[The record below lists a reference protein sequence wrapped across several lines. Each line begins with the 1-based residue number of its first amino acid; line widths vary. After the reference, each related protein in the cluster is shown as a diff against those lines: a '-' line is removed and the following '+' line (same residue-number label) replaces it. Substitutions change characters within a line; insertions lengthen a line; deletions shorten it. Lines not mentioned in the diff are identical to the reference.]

1 MNANN
6 DIEQMQSHLI
16 ESEQTI
22 KKLEAKIREMLSE
35 SHLDKKTI
43 NKYREKA
50 ASLKRKRVA
59 SR

>member
-1 MNANN
+1 
-6 DIEQMQSHLI
+6 MQSHLI